1 MEKFVVDE
9 RIKDQFELYRNI
21 CDYLSEDYDSNFEQP
36 AELSKIEQWEADN
49 DTQLPYQYKSWLRL
63 TSRALLLDGYIKFI
77 WPMIGTL
84 EEENDVVIIG
94 ARVGV
99 EEEFGIERS
108 SGIVYSICDGEK
120 TEYDDFDDFLGN
132 LEYSMS
138 EVAEEIFGEDWADDF
153 NEKYGY

>member
-9 RIKDQFELYRNI
+9 RIKHQFELYRNI

-108 SGIVYSICDGEK
+108 SGIVYSIIGCLDKLNASFKKLHFSVKLSLPVVSEPS
-120 TEYDDFDDFLGN
+120 EYAL
-132 LEYSMS
+132 LYLLT
-138 EVAEEIFGEDWADDF
+138 A
-153 NEKYGY
+153 